1 MTNEAKR
8 AQQEIEERFLTL
20 VGEHAGILHKI
31 AGAYSRNAED
41 RRDLLQDMHVQ
52 LWRAFPRYDAERK
65 FSTWMYRIALN
76 VAISNLRRT
85 GSRERLTRPLEESG
99 PDSKGGVDLIDARTE
114 LPESDD
120 RVGALHR
127 FIEKL
132 DPLNRAILILYLEE
146 QSHREIADVVGISES
161 NVGTKIHRLKQRIR
175 EELAE
180 IRSN

>member
-1 MTNEAKR
+1 
-8 AQQEIEERFLTL
+8 
-20 VGEHAGILHKI
+20 
-31 AGAYSRNAED
+31 
-41 RRDLLQDMHVQ
+41 
-52 LWRAFPRYDAERK
+52 
-65 FSTWMYRIALN
+65 MYRIALN

-99 PDSKGGVDLIDARTE
+99 PDSKGRIDLIDARTE

-127 FIEKL
+127 LIEKL

>member
-1 MTNEAKR
+1 MTNEAQR
-8 AQQEIEERFLTL
+8 AQQGIEERFLTL

-76 VAISNLRRT
+76 VAISNLRRS
-85 GSRERLTRPLEESG
+85 GSRERFTRPLEQSG
-99 PDSKGGVDLIDARTE
+99 PDPNGGGDLTDAE
-114 LPESDD
+114 LPDSDD
-120 RVGALHR
+120 AVGDLHR

-180 IRSN
+180 IRFS